1 MNKNQKKLR
10 KQTSI
15 DLMNQKKVEE
25 WEKNDVYKDISIYE
39 WVEFMLKLS
48 FIHTQ
53 LVYSTHCIHPTI
65 FSTL

>member
-39 WVEFMLKLS
+39 WVELKVS
-48 FIHTQ
+48 
-53 LVYSTHCIHPTI
+53 Y
-65 FSTL
+65 

>member
-39 WVEFMLKLS
+39 WVGLKN
-48 FIHTQ
+48 
-53 LVYSTHCIHPTI
+53 YNN
-65 FSTL
+65 